1 MQPEVGVENFFDIHT
16 SGRFTSCLQFRRML
30 SPFPMTILISVL
42 AFVLL
47 LTILI
52 IIHEAGHYSMAKI
65 FGVDVEEFG
74 FGLPPRAKT
83 LFVRKGTIFSLNWV
97 PFGGFVRLKGE
108 NEINVEKRFE
118 KGSFASASYFA
129 RIMILTGGVLMN
141 FILAFTLLTVGFSVG
156 RWVPNFYS
164 SIEELKAAAVAGEI
178 YLETGVY
185 ITDVLP
191 GSPAAKAG
199 IVKDTAI
206 ESVDGVV
213 VAEPQDVIAIQQGK
227 SRVKYQLLE
236 GEERKQRTVEV
247 NLVDGKSGIAI
258 SPFAAKLSAP
268 KRSILK
274 AVELAGRETLFMTV
288 QTVKGITNLISS
300 LATRAHVPEGITG
313 IVGIAVLT
321 YSSVQEGLMTYLRL
335 VALLSLSLAILNVL
349 PLPALDGGRLLF
361 VIVEMIIRR
370 PLNQQFE
377 LITNAIGF
385 FLLIGLIIII
395 TFNDVIHLF

>member
-1 MQPEVGVENFFDIHT
+1 
-16 SGRFTSCLQFRRML
+16 
-30 SPFPMTILISVL
+30 MTILITVV

-52 IIHEAGHYSMAKI
+52 IIHEAGHYSMAKL

-108 NEINVEKRFE
+108 NEVNIEKRFE

-129 RIMILTGGVLMN
+129 RISILAGGVVMN
-141 FILAFTLLTVGFSVG
+141 FILAFALLTVGFSVG
-156 RWVPNFYS
+156 RWVPNFYA
-164 SIEELKAAAVAGEI
+164 SIEELKAAAAAGEI

-199 IVKDTAI
+199 VVKDTAI
-206 ESVDGVV
+206 KSVDGIA
-213 VAEPQDVIAIQQGK
+213 VAEPQDVIKLQEGK
-227 SRVKYQLLE
+227 TQVQYVLLE
-236 GEERKQRTVEV
+236 GKDKAERTVTVRGLE
-247 NLVDGKSGIAI
+247 NGKSGIGI

-268 KRSILK
+268 KRSVLK
-274 AVELAGRETLFMTV
+274 AVELAGRETVFMTI

-361 VIVEMIIRR
+361 VLVEMVIRR

-377 LITNAIGF
+377 LITNAVGF